1 MQDKT
6 VSFHVLDVQL
16 NYLLEF
22 DFTLLGPKQ
31 DAICSLSEKSLISK
45 RKKENNPENSA
56 EVKALPLLLI
66 LPNGRG

>member
-1 MQDKT
+1 MDQAMQDKT

-31 DAICSLSEKSLISK
+31 DAICSL
-45 RKKENNPENSA
+45 
-56 EVKALPLLLI
+56 
-66 LPNGRG
+66 